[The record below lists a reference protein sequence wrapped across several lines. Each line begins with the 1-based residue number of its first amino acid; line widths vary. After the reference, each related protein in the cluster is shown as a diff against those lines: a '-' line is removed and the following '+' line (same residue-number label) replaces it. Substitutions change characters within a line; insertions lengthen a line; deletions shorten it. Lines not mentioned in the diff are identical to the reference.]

1 MPQMQSRRVA
11 GPDDPVFPEL
21 TAIYETSF
29 CADERREMDRAL
41 FANPRYALNGFFA
54 TDVLLGF
61 AATWRL
67 DGYLMVEHLAIAP
80 QWRGR
85 GFGGQFLRE
94 LIARSRHATLIL
106 EVERPANDQARRR
119 IAFYERWGFQLNP
132 YPYLQPAYAKDKAPV
147 PLFLMSYGRLFDL
160 AEYRVVVEQ
169 LYRLVYHGQKQGDDH
184 VELPQW

>member
-1 MPQMQSRRVA
+1 MSKWQSRRIV

-29 CADERREMDRAL
+29 CADERREMNRVL
-41 FANPRYALNGFFA
+41 FGNSRYTLNGFFA
-54 TDVLLGF
+54 AGVLLGF

-67 DGYLMVEHLAIAP
+67 DGYLMVEHLAIDP

-85 GFGGQFLRE
+85 GYGGQFLRE
-94 LIARSRHATLIL
+94 LIKYARPATLIL
-106 EVERPANDQARRR
+106 EVERPQHDQARRR

-147 PLFLMSYGRLFDL
+147 PLFLMSYGRQLDW
-160 AEYRVVVEQ
+160 AEYRTVEEQ
-169 LYRLVYHGQKQGDDH
+169 LYRIVYQKQGGGH
-184 VELPQW
+184 VELPSG